1 MNIFKRLFGKKEKP
15 VNKDELRRKRERE
28 YYQKNR
34 EKLLAKSKEY
44 YQKNKERIS
53 ERNKQYR
60 RDNLEK
66 VRKYEREKAKRY
78 YYANKEKK

>member
-15 VNKDELRRKRERE
+15 VDKDELRRKKQRE

-34 EKLLAKSKEY
+34 EKLLAKSKDY
-44 YQKNKERIS
+44 YNKHKERIS

-60 RDNLEK
+60 KDNLEK
-66 VRKYEREKAKRY
+66 VRKYEREKARRY

>member
-15 VNKDELRRKRERE
+15 VDKDELRRKRERE

-66 VRKYEREKAKRY
+66 VRKYEREKARRY

>member
-15 VNKDELRRKRERE
+15 VDKDELRRKKQRE

-44 YQKNKERIS
+44 YNEHRQEIS
-53 ERNKQYR
+53 ERIKQYR

-78 YYANKEKK
+78 YDAKRRK